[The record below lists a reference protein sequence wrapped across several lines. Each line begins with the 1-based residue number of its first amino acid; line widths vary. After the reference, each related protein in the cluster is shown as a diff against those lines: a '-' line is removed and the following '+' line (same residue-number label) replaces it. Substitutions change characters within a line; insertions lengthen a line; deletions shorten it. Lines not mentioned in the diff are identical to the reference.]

1 MKKETKMIL
10 CPIVQRKVLK
20 VLVVIMVMKMN
31 TIILFVIVGTKPC
44 VVVDDLPEGAS
55 PLLGVFPEFSPAG
68 DGVGKA
74 HDLENVQ
81 EDSTLEYFR
90 MFYPDIIFDKLL
102 TATNS

>member
-1 MKKETKMIL
+1 MIL
-10 CPIVQRKVLK
+10 CPMVQRKVLK

-31 TIILFVIVGTKPC
+31 TIVLFVIVRTKPC
-44 VVVDDLPEGAS
+44 VVDDLPEGAS
-55 PLLGVFPEFSPAG
+55 PLGFFPEFTPAG

-81 EDSTLEYFR
+81 EDSTLEHFR

-102 TATNS
+102 TAPNS